1 LFQVSED
8 FDSPIVGMNETGSVI
23 EVHGLS
29 KTYRIWKDDRARL
42 RAPALRMAS
51 LLLPP
56 GGLRKSLRERERS
69 CWRDFTALHEM
80 TLSIPRGQCV
90 GIVGR
95 NGSGKS
101 TLLQL
106 VSGILQPTR
115 GNVSVNGRVAALLEL
130 GSGFNPEFTGREN
143 VFLNASLLGLTQ
155 QEVAARFDEI
165 VAFADIGDFVEQPV
179 KTYSSGMM
187 LRLAF
192 AVQILVDPDV
202 LIVDEAL
209 SVGDEPFQRK
219 CFARMEK
226 LREAGVTVL
235 FVSHDMTPIL
245 NLCDRAILLHKGRLM
260 LDATPKDVAS
270 IYQRF
275 NHAPS
280 DRAESL
286 LAELCADAKSG
297 NTVAAKV
304 SQSVEAG
311 TEPAHNEF
319 FDPSLLP
326 ESTQIYDEL
335 GAKITNIRLLD
346 EDGCRVNLL
355 KRRGFY
361 RYAYTVDFSREC
373 KGVNFAMLIK
383 TLMGQE
389 LGGARTLPAYKPVE
403 KIAAGSR
410 YEVSFRFQCNLTQG
424 CYCMNAGVEAFI
436 GGKPTYATRVLD
448 ALMFKVRP
456 EQDLLPTVT
465 VDFLVEPSFRAAK

>member
-1 LFQVSED
+1 MV
-8 FDSPIVGMNETGSVI
+8 
-23 EVHGLS
+23 
-29 KTYRIWKDDRARL
+29 
-42 RAPALRMAS
+42 S
-51 LLLPP
+51 LLVPH
-56 GGLRKSLRERERS
+56 GGLRSSVRERERS

-80 TLSIPRGQCV
+80 DLCIPRGQCV

-106 VSGILQPTR
+106 VSGILHPTR
-115 GNVSVNGRVAALLEL
+115 GNVRVDGRVAALLEL

-143 VFLNASLLGLTQ
+143 VFLNASLLGLSRK
-155 QEVAARFDEI
+155 EVEARFAEI
-165 VAFADIGDFVEQPV
+165 VEFADIGDFVEQPV
-179 KTYSSGMM
+179 RTYSSGMM

-260 LDATPKDVAS
+260 LDSTPKEVAS
-270 IYQRF
+270 VYQRF

-280 DRAESL
+280 GRAEAL
-286 LAELCADAKSG
+286 LFELCDEARRGSRMDAPS
-297 NTVAAKV
+297 
-304 SQSVEAG
+304 AG
-311 TEPAHNEF
+311 AVISEDEPAHNEF
-319 FDPSLLP
+319 FDPSLVP
-326 ESTQIYDEL
+326 ESTQVYDEL
-335 GAKITNIRLLD
+335 GAKITNIRILD
-346 EDGCRVNLL
+346 EEGRRVNLL
-355 KRRGFY
+355 KRRGIY
-361 RYAYTVDFSREC
+361 RYCYTVGFSREC
-373 KGVNFAMLIK
+373 EGVNFAMLIK

-403 KIAAGSR
+403 RIAGGTR

-436 GGKPTYATRVLD
+436 AGKPTYATRVLD

-456 EQDLLPTVT
+456 EQDLIPTVT
-465 VDFLVEPSFRAAK
+465 VDFLVEPSFRKAE

>member
-1 LFQVSED
+1 
-8 FDSPIVGMNETGSVI
+8 MNESGNVI
-23 EVHGLS
+23 EAHGLS
-29 KTYRIWKDDRARL
+29 KTYRIWKDDKARL

-51 LLLPP
+51 LLLPS
-56 GGLRKSLRERERS
+56 GSLRTSIREKERR
-69 CWRDFTALHEM
+69 CWHDFSALHET
-80 TLSIPRGQCV
+80 TLSIQRGQCV

-101 TLLQL
+101 TFLQL

-115 GNVSVNGRVAALLEL
+115 GNVSVDGRVAALLEL

-155 QEVAARFDEI
+155 KDVAARFDEI
-165 VAFADIGDFVEQPV
+165 VEFADIGDFVEQPV

-235 FVSHDMTPIL
+235 FVSHDMTPVL
-245 NLCDRAILLHKGRLM
+245 NLCDRAILLHKGRMM
-260 LDATPKDVAS
+260 LDATPKEVAS

-275 NHAPS
+275 NHAPN
-280 DRAESL
+280 DRAEAL
-286 LAELCADAKSG
+286 LNELCMDAQNG
-297 NTVAAKV
+297 TAANTAH
-304 SQSVEAG
+304 SVQLTAEA
-311 TEPAHNEF
+311 ESEIPHAEF
-319 FDPSLLP
+319 FDPSLSP

-335 GAKITNIRLLD
+335 GAKISNIRLLD
-346 EDGCRVNLL
+346 EDGFRVNLL

-361 RYAYTVDFSREC
+361 RYCYTVDFSREC
-373 KGVNFAMLIK
+373 EGVNFAMLIK

-389 LGGARTLPAYKPVE
+389 LGGARTLPAYKPIE
-403 KIAAGSR
+403 KAEAGSR

-436 GGKPTYATRVLD
+436 DGKPTYATRVLD
-448 ALMFKVRP
+448 AQMFKVRP

-465 VDFLVEPSFRAAK
+465 VDFLTEPEFRKAR